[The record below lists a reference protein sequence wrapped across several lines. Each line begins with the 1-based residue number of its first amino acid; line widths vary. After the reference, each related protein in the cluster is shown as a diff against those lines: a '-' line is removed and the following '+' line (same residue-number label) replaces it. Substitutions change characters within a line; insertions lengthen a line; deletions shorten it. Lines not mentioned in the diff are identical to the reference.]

1 MLPSTPDWREMT
13 PEEIKR
19 EALDLTKDIQTPFP
33 HLCINNTPLENIA
46 KNRLRHRLN
55 TRPTESQVVGNVTVA
70 GDASHP
76 TSPNLGQGGGMALED
91 GIVLARK
98 LHQALNPSSQ
108 QQQHPSQKSESSQ
121 VVLSESERIHK
132 ALLDFHA
139 ERHARTYAITH
150 QAFTMKQSWEQGPD
164 LVPQGLQAENF
175 LGHTLFDVGTLPT
188 ISQ

>member
-1 MLPSTPDWREMT
+1 MVLPHTSDWREMT

-55 TRPTESQVVGNVTVA
+55 TRPTESQVAGNVTVA

-98 LHQALNPSSQ
+98 LHQALKPSSQ
-108 QQQHPSQKSESSQ
+108 QQDLSQETESSQ
-121 VVLSESERIHK
+121 ALSESERIHK

-150 QAFTMKQSWEQGPD
+150 QAFTMKQTWEKGPD
-164 LVPQGLQAENF
+164 LVPQGMQAVNF
-175 LGHTLFDVGTLPT
+175 LDHTLFDVGKLPA
-188 ISQ
+188 IAQQ